1 MEHEKLFEGE
11 YRFMQVIWD
20 NAPVNS
26 GRLGELCD
34 KAFGWKKSTTYTM
47 IKKMCEKGYISNDN
61 ATINVLIERSVAEKE
76 ATAEFV
82 DKTFGGSFFDLFA
95 AFYGGKKISLKE
107 AEELKALIEEYKE
120 K

>member
-1 MEHEKLFEGE
+1 
-11 YRFMQVIWD
+11 
-20 NAPVNS
+20 
-26 GRLGELCD
+26 
-34 KAFGWKKSTTYTM
+34 
-47 IKKMCEKGYISNDN
+47 
-61 ATINVLIERSVAEKE
+61 LIGKETAEKE
-76 ATAEFV
+76 ATVEFV